1 MALLLRLAS
10 VFCVLAPALVQ
21 ATVLENPSGGNFYSG
36 VGVVSGWKCAADGPL
51 TVRFYDVNMA
61 PVWDPIPLA

>member
-1 MALLLRLAS
+1 MSFLFRL
-10 VFCVLAPALVQ
+10 CVVLSFFVPSLAH

-36 VGVVSGWKCAADGPL
+36 VGVVSGWKCNADGQL

-61 PVWDPIPLA
+61 PV